1 MDSKLY
7 LAENVLNERRPVTY
21 RLLSRALKVNANRA
35 KHLLFEFH
43 RNENAKK
50 PQTVHATYVISG
62 IQKAPE
68 PAPTNSHADDEDDIM
83 DSSPYLSSSMP
94 NQDLASDSIRTT
106 SIVLAREEDLE
117 DAKSTFQ
124 SISTIHVY
132 SLEPTALPDLN
143 VLVDSNREIARTHGQ
158 EDPLEC
164 GKQWGMIQ
172 NRNVKRRTGARPPP
186 PAAAPAVKAPAAK
199 PSKPTIESTVP
210 AKRPLQR
217 EASSKEE
224 ATKSDEP
231 KSELSSAANSQAS
244 SKPSG
249 KAAPVKQKGSGN
261 LFSSFAKAKPKAK
274 VSAPAEPAAP
284 SAEDV
289 VLDDASEEEAEELFP
304 DSTDKAA
311 TATRENRKER
321 EERLKKMMDDDDDD
335 EADDEEMPDADEEP
349 REPTPVEQLPPS
361 KPAELKEEVTVQGGR
376 RRGKRQVMMKKTV
389 KDEEGYLVTREE
401 ATWESFSEDEPV
413 PKKKPA
419 VNVSKG
425 KAGKAAGQVS
435 LLGLQVGALPE
446 RDNPAILRRACP
458 DYTSYAST
466 PHAPYSGGPL
476 NLPFQRPA
484 EACRTFSSP
493 AVEKVINDMTSRLV
507 DKDLAQLFRNA
518 FPNTLDT
525 TIRWHTNGSTSSGT
539 NVKRDGAQ
547 WSGVQTFIV
556 TGDINAEWLRDST
569 NQLTNYQTL
578 AAKDKRLYSLILGA
592 INTQSEF
599 VIQSPYCNAFQ
610 PPALS
615 GIKPEASSQKD
626 TVHPAYDESFVFECK
641 YELDSLAHF
650 LQLGTEFHENTG
662 STEFLTDRWYKA
674 LNTVLKVVDAQSQ
687 PTFNAQGQFIKN
699 QYTFE
704 RQTTIGTETLSLAGV
719 GNPLNG
725 ETGLIRSAFR
735 PSDDATI
742 LGFFIPP
749 NAMMSVQLQKT
760 AKVIKAA
767 GGPADLV
774 ADLQERG
781 TKLAK
786 AVRDHGIVQ
795 HPKYGDVYAFEV
807 DGYGSRILMDDA
819 NIPSLLSLPY
829 LGFVDKSDTVYQNT
843 RKMITD
849 KASNPYYLV
858 GPQFHGIGGPHIGL
872 ENAWPMSLLVQAMTS
887 DDDAEIIGNLNL
899 VRNSSLLGL
908 VHESI
913 NVTNIKDYTRP
924 WFSWA
929 NSVFAQTVLKIAA
942 ERPHLIFGANA
953 KPYTI
958 Q

>member
-1 MDSKLY
+1 M
-7 LAENVLNERRPVTY
+7 
-21 RLLSRALKVNANRA
+21 
-35 KHLLFEFH
+35 
-43 RNENAKK
+43 
-50 PQTVHATYVISG
+50 
-62 IQKAPE
+62 
-68 PAPTNSHADDEDDIM
+68 
-83 DSSPYLSSSMP
+83 
-94 NQDLASDSIRTT
+94 
-106 SIVLAREEDLE
+106 
-117 DAKSTFQ
+117 
-124 SISTIHVY
+124 
-132 SLEPTALPDLN
+132 
-143 VLVDSNREIARTHGQ
+143 
-158 EDPLEC
+158 
-164 GKQWGMIQ
+164 
-172 NRNVKRRTGARPPP
+172 
-186 PAAAPAVKAPAAK
+186 
-199 PSKPTIESTVP
+199 
-210 AKRPLQR
+210 
-217 EASSKEE
+217 
-224 ATKSDEP
+224 
-231 KSELSSAANSQAS
+231 
-244 SKPSG
+244 
-249 KAAPVKQKGSGN
+249 
-261 LFSSFAKAKPKAK
+261 
-274 VSAPAEPAAP
+274 
-284 SAEDV
+284 
-289 VLDDASEEEAEELFP
+289 
-304 DSTDKAA
+304 
-311 TATRENRKER
+311 
-321 EERLKKMMDDDDDD
+321 
-335 EADDEEMPDADEEP
+335 
-349 REPTPVEQLPPS
+349 
-361 KPAELKEEVTVQGGR
+361 
-376 RRGKRQVMMKKTV
+376 
-389 KDEEGYLVTREE
+389 
-401 ATWESFSEDEPV
+401 
-413 PKKKPA
+413 
-419 VNVSKG
+419 
-425 KAGKAAGQVS
+425 
-435 LLGLQVGALPE
+435 
-446 RDNPAILRRACP
+446 
-458 DYTSYAST
+458 
-466 PHAPYSGGPL
+466 

-484 EACRTFSSP
+484 EPCRTFSSP
-493 AVEKVINDMTSRLV
+493 AVEKVIEDITSRLV

-525 TIRWHTNGSTSSGT
+525 TIRWHTNGTTSSGT
-539 NVKRDGAQ
+539 NARRDGAQ
-547 WSGVQTFIV
+547 WTGVQTFVV

-569 NQLTNYQTL
+569 NQLTNYQKL
-578 AAKDKRLYSLILGA
+578 AAKDKSLYSLILGA

-615 GIKPEASSQKD
+615 GIKPEASTQKD

-662 STEFLTDRWYKA
+662 SIEFLTDRWYKA
-674 LNTVLKVVDAQSQ
+674 LETVLNTIDAESES
-687 PTFNAQGQFIKN
+687 TFNTQGQFVRN
-699 QYTFE
+699 QYTFQRE
-704 RQTTIGTETLSLAGV
+704 TTIGTETLNLAGV
-719 GNPLNG
+719 GNPLNS

-767 GGPADLV
+767 GGPASLV

-829 LGFVDKSDTVYQNT
+829 LGFVDKSDPVYQNT
-843 RKMITD
+843 RKMITN

-942 ERPHLIFGANA
+942 ERPHLIFGIDA
-953 KPYTI
+953 KPYTVE
-958 Q
+958 